1 MEDIDPK
8 ETGTRNEAGRHY
20 ACSSDTYSIESSE
33 GSYSSENEEE
43 QHQKIDGLKLRI
55 QENNKDWDAYLELI
69 NIYRLL
75 GEVDDLRSLRLQ
87 FKQQFPL
94 PKGCYSILHLSIE
107 IWIQWIDDEKQLV
120 SDEEEKESICH
131 LYQAA
136 LKDYYSID
144 LWCQYLG
151 YVSNS
156 LPSEMQTLIEEAIS
170 ACEYDCIDGPRV
182 WNIILEWSKSICQQ
196 SETEGFYRRMLSN
209 PYQSSSDCLE
219 DYKKWHEASGTE
231 ADASAVELGE
241 KSVKSYEDRRVLQM
255 ELTAS
260 IEVDHISTALRHFNE
275 YVDFEIQY
283 DKKQGTSRAHF
294 LYQRYA
300 FTFREMP
307 DFWHSYFLYVCDYVK
322 TTRVCN
328 QVSTRALRH
337 IVNSGPLYEDRVL
350 SLELSNKPIS
360 FLNELIQEVHRQGL
374 ASYYEYLRFYLACL
388 ASYRRRVASRESGA
402 SEALRE
408 FCGVCVDWLV
418 GIWR

>member
-156 LPSEMQTLIEEAIS
+156 LPSEMQTLTEEAIS

-255 ELTAS
+255 ELSAS
-260 IEVDHISTALRHFNE
+260 SL
-275 YVDFEIQY
+275 Q
-283 DKKQGTSRAHF
+283 
-294 LYQRYA
+294 
-300 FTFREMP
+300 
-307 DFWHSYFLYVCDYVK
+307 
-322 TTRVCN
+322 RVC
-328 QVSTRALRH
+328 
-337 IVNSGPLYEDRVL
+337 
-350 SLELSNKPIS
+350 
-360 FLNELIQEVHRQGL
+360 
-374 ASYYEYLRFYLACL
+374 
-388 ASYRRRVASRESGA
+388 
-402 SEALRE
+402 
-408 FCGVCVDWLV
+408 
-418 GIWR
+418 